1 MVSNILIEKDH
12 PMHTDLKHLSTIWR
26 DERTN
31 LIDRLTDDIL
41 AHAGPSYE
49 LIPREQM
56 LIASAQVIDAWQTAL
71 DNDDR
76 TPVCTFARGMGR
88 RRAEAHVGIDEIM
101 TVIDLIRDMVWY
113 TLRQLYANGG
123 WDHDMVAK
131 IEDWLHAM
139 RNSTVGSYGET
150 LRAAEKELADR
161 EQALAMQH
169 QLIQELST
177 PIVPLHDGVLV
188 LPLVGAVDTRRATQI
203 VEAVLE
209 QIVTHQADVCI
220 VDITG
225 VAVVDTSVA
234 NHILHLTQAVRLLG
248 ATIVLVGISPEIAQT
263 LVQLGVDLGN
273 ISIRANLQAGIA
285 DALQRCGL
293 MIQPIQQH

>member
-1 MVSNILIEKDH
+1 
-12 PMHTDLKHLSTIWR
+12 MHTDLKRLNTIWR
-26 DERTN
+26 DNRTN
-31 LIDRLTDDIL
+31 IIDRLTDDIL
-41 AHAGPSYE
+41 AHAGPSYAT
-49 LIPREQM
+49 IPREQM
-56 LIASAQVIDAWQTAL
+56 LIASTQVIDAWQTAL

-76 TPVCTFARGMGR
+76 TPVCAFARAMGR
-88 RRAEAHVGIDEIM
+88 RRAESHVGIEEIM
-101 TVIDLIRDMVWY
+101 TVIDLIRDTVWY
-113 TLRQLYANGG
+113 ALRQLYTAGDWN
-123 WDHDMVAK
+123 HAMVAE
-131 IEDWLHAM
+131 IEGWLHAM
-139 RNSTVGSYGET
+139 RNSTVESYGET
-150 LRAAEKELADR
+150 LRAAEQELVNR

-263 LVQLGVDLGN
+263 LVQLGVDLSN
-273 ISIRANLQAGIA
+273 ISIKANLQAGIA

-293 MIQPIQQH
+293 MIQPIPHY